1 MSKKIS
7 YYLEFDGF
15 LQLAQKAL
23 DLGCS
28 IVCED
33 KKAGVLTQRHDIGI
47 ITQNRGIFWYFY
59 LPEAGDLNAAS
70 YDGKERLNGIF
81 NPSANVVLEA
91 RGSRINTE
99 QKEIFRGEL
108 YLSTGYY
115 DEDKNFITPP
125 DCLVKL
131 YNALAQYVK
140 KLAPYTEVTEG
151 HVYVG
156 GPKDGQKEVRM
167 VKKYISPYCFDLK
180 ENKGYKLRG

>member
-1 MSKKIS
+1 MV
-7 YYLEFDGF
+7 F
-15 LQLAQKAL
+15 L
-23 DLGCS
+23 S
-28 IVCED
+28 
-33 KKAGVLTQRHDIGI
+33 
-47 ITQNRGIFWYFY
+47 
-59 LPEAGDLNAAS
+59 PEAGDLNAAS

-91 RGSRINTE
+91 RGSRIE
-99 QKEIFRGEL
+99 PDKKEIFRGEL
-108 YLSTGYY
+108 YLSTGNY
-115 DEDKNFITPP
+115 DENKNFITPP

-131 YNALAQYVK
+131 YNALARYVK